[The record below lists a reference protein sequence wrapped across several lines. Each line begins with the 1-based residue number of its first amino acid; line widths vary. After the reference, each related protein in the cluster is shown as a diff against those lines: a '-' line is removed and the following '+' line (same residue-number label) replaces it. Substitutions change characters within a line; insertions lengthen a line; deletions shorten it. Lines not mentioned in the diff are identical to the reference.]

1 MAVLSPDNIPDSSTP
16 IASGSAAPTIIFR
29 SPVEEI
35 SYHGANVPQGKFSNH
50 FAFFCKVSRLS
61 SD

>member
-16 IASGSAAPTIIFR
+16 IASGSA
-29 SPVEEI
+29 VEAI